1 MIDYSDKSS
10 SLATVDYTTSQ
21 YYVDGSFYTYGPSVS
36 LPPQQQLHLS
46 ENDYIE
52 MLIEEAEQLYN
63 KITKG
68 MVDEAIIEHVYKSST
83 AYK

>member
-1 MIDYSDKSS
+1 
-10 SLATVDYTTSQ
+10 V
-21 YYVDGSFYTYGPSVS
+21 P

-52 MLIEEAEQLYN
+52 MLIDEAEKLYNRLYN

-68 MVDEAIIEHVYKSST
+68 MVDETIIEHVST

>member
-1 MIDYSDKSS
+1 M
-10 SLATVDYTTSQ
+10 
-21 YYVDGSFYTYGPSVS
+21 P

-52 MLIEEAEQLYN
+52 MLIEEAEQHYN
-63 KITKG
+63 RITKG
-68 MVDEAIIEHVYKSST
+68 MVDETIIEHISKSST